1 MTTEIKLLVT
11 EIDRNDFGFPVASI
25 SADTLPWDYYRKADY
40 TATIDGNRMILSLRD
55 LVISEYVF
63 GCELSDFRWKANT
76 DYVKVW
82 RIVRNVCVMR
92 MNRIAKYVNNKT
104 W

>member
-1 MTTEIKLLVT
+1 MTAEIKLLVT
-11 EIDRNDFGFPVASI
+11 EIERNGFGFPIASI
-25 SADTLPWDYYRKADY
+25 SADDLPWDYYRNADY
-40 TATIDGNRMILSLRD
+40 TAIIDGNRMILSLQG

-63 GCELSDFRWKANT
+63 GCELSDFRWKTNT
-76 DYVKVW
+76 DHVKVW
-82 RIVRNVCVMR
+82 RIVCNVCVMR